1 MVAPAKVN
9 NQYDTLTH
17 VEVRQLTR
25 VVVEAVKDRALVI
38 AAAGSRW
45 TGQAIDLAR
54 YATSVGA
61 A

>member
-1 MVAPAKVN
+1 MVALTKVN

-25 VVVEAVKDRALVI
+25 VVVEAVEDRALVI
-38 AAAGSRW
+38 AAAGSWR
-45 TGQAIDLAR
+45 TRQAVDLAR
-54 YATSVGA
+54 YATSLGA